1 MRNKNVILII
11 LLILALTLTFNYQI
25 DSLRKIIIEQ
35 NKIIGGQYQ
44 CIDNLHSE
52 ISKLTENIDV
62 ITGKMIWDL
71 EW

>member
-1 MRNKNVILII
+1 MQNKNVILII
-11 LLILALTLTFNYQI
+11 LLMLALTLIFNYQI

-35 NKIIGGQYQ
+35 NKIIGGQNQ
-44 CIDNLHSE
+44 CLDNIHSE
-52 ISKLTENIDV
+52 ISKLSENIDM